1 MRRRLPSTQ
10 ALACFEAAARH
21 QSFTRAA
28 QELALTQGA
37 VSRQV
42 AALEE
47 QVGVPLFKRTQHGMV
62 LTPAGADYARQVAQ
76 RLDALERDTLDV
88 RSRQGTGDR
97 IALASAP
104 TFAARWLIPRLP
116 GLALLHPQLQ
126 VHIEARSRPFLFSDL
141 QVEAAL
147 FAGTPEQLRQWAG
160 TRAEWLFAEEVLP
173 VCSPALL
180 RAGQPVTPEVLAGMP
195 LLQQSTRPE
204 GWRQWFDAQGVDA
217 EQALAGPRYELFS
230 MQCAAAEAGLGVAL
244 MPTLLVQ
251 EELAAQR
258 LVVACRRP
266 LSGQRG
272 YYLVQPET
280 EDRPALADFKAW
292 LRVQAIELKGA
303 SGVGA
308 VLQPAMVAPSERLA
322 RAHALRASLAQ
333 GEFLAQDTDA
343 FKREG
348 RQ

>member
-47 QVGVPLFKRTQHGMV
+47 QVGVPLFKRSQHGMV

-76 RLDALERDTLDV
+76 RLDALERDTLDL
-88 RSRQGTGDR
+88 RSRQGAGDR
-97 IALASAP
+97 IAIASAP

-116 GLALLHPQLQ
+116 GLSALHPQLQ
-126 VHIEARSRPFLFSDL
+126 VHIEARSRPFLFSEL

-147 FAGTPEQLRQWAG
+147 FAGTTEQVRQWAG
-160 TRAEWLFAEEVLP
+160 TRAEWLIAEEVVP

-180 RAGQPVTPEVLAGMP
+180 KAGRAVTPQALADLP

-204 GWRQWFDAQGVDA
+204 AWRQWFDAQGVDA
-217 EQALAGPRYELFS
+217 EQALVGPRYELFS
-230 MQCAAAEAGLGVAL
+230 MQAAAAEAGLGVAL

-251 EELAAQR
+251 DELAAGR
-258 LVVACRRP
+258 LVVACKRP
-266 LSGQRG
+266 LRGQRA
-272 YYLVQPET
+272 YYLVQPEA
-280 EDRPALADFKAW
+280 EERPAITAFKAW
-292 LRVQAIELKGA
+292 LKAQAGK
-303 SGVGA
+303 
-308 VLQPAMVAPSERLA
+308 
-322 RAHALRASLAQ
+322 SL
-333 GEFLAQDTDA
+333 DT
-343 FKREG
+343 
-348 RQ
+348 Q